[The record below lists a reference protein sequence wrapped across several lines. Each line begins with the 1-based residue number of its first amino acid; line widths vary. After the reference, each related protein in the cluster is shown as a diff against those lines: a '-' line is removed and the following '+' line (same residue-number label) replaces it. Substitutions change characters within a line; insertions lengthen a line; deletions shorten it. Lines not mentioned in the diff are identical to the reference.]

1 MTLPLG
7 PTVMVGAPPGFTLT
21 LGRPDLGKVESFG
34 ISGVSSRSLSC
45 PLFECGVGG
54 GVAIGSGVGCFFA
67 SSSGVVVTVFRGV
80 LTSGVG
86 VGLITSCCTGRSADS
101 AVTAERG
108 DGDGVASPNF

>member
-54 GVAIGSGVGCFFA
+54 GVAIGSGVACFFA
-67 SSSGVVVTVFRGV
+67 SSVGLGVSVLFGV
-80 LTSGVG
+80 MTSGVG
-86 VGLITSCCTGRSADS
+86 GGLITTCWIGLPTG
-101 AVTAERG
+101 
-108 DGDGVASPNF
+108 